1 MRKKKKKKRD
11 TKNKEGSSKSVNIVE
26 KDLEIGD
33 KDMIS
38 ISSSSDHI
46 TYYWIL
52 FSTCSYNM
60 KPNKYWLY
68 TYKIVNFDSA
78 LIGNEDPRNV
88 SEI

>member
-1 MRKKKKKKRD
+1 
-11 TKNKEGSSKSVNIVE
+11 
-26 KDLEIGD
+26 
-33 KDMIS
+33 MIS
-38 ISSSSDHI
+38 ISSSSDHL

-88 SEI
+88 LEI